1 MAKRTRITRP
11 YPTHSFQDALPIAE
25 TIQRVNGGQPV
36 ETRLLAEALGT
47 SVKSSAFVQ
56 KLNASSKYGMT
67 TGSYSDDFVELT
79 ELGESITAPGS
90 AEERYQS
97 VAEAVTRPEIFRE
110 FYRIY
115 SGKRMP
121 EDIYASNML
130 VRELGVPR
138 ELTEEC
144 LGVIRRNGLISG
156 LVSDQSG
163 VLMVRRTVAESEE
176 AGYYGTEPSNGPG
189 PENTYDGRRESV
201 RSLSESG
208 SEILVVSEPD
218 DPLYSDVSDL
228 MAGLSVPHRSSSP
241 SSSGGRI
248 ISQELSEALDS
259 ASGCIFV
266 WPMEIRPE
274 GENQPGP
281 IAWAAL
287 GASSYRLGEK
297 LIVLVRD
304 GDDTAAERI
313 AERRASSRIPT
324 FAGMTVAR
332 VAHGESVYP
341 KLMSALVQTGIV
353 RISVG

>member
-11 YPTHSFQDALPIAE
+11 YPTHSFQDSLPVAE

-36 ETRLLAEALGT
+36 ATGLLAKALGT
-47 SVKSSAFVQ
+47 SAKSSTFVQ

-67 TGSYSDDFVELT
+67 TGSYSDSFIELT

-90 AEERYQS
+90 AQERYES
-97 VAEAVTRPEIFRE
+97 VVEAVTRPEIFRD

-121 EDIYASNML
+121 EDIYASNTL

-144 LGVIRRNGLISG
+144 LGIIRRNGLVSG

-163 VLMVRRTVAESEE
+163 TLVVSAISDSEEVGYYDTESLVGRGSERESDDTAEGRSRAGTEILIVAES
-176 AGYYGTEPSNGPG
+176 
-189 PENTYDGRRESV
+189 
-201 RSLSESG
+201 
-208 SEILVVSEPD
+208 D
-218 DPLYSDVSDL
+218 DPVLGEVSGL
-228 MAGLSVPHRSSSP
+228 MKGLSAPCRSVSLDDAS
-241 SSSGGRI
+241 GRI
-248 ISQELSEALDS
+248 ISQELSEALDQ
-259 ASGCIFV
+259 ANGCVFV
-266 WPMEIRPE
+266 WPMESGPDA
-274 GENQPGP
+274 ENQPGP
-281 IAWAAL
+281 TVWATL

-297 LIVLVRD
+297 LIVLVRY

-313 AERRASSRIPT
+313 AA

-341 KLMSALVQTGIV
+341 KLMAALVQTGIV